1 MRFCEAP
8 PREETKN
15 ADAREGGGDAAVEGI
30 DLQKLAGDPA
40 MVERAVGIAYKSTP
54 IPWRWFVGRSRVQ
67 RVVTSISDRVP
78 RARAF

>member
-1 MRFCEAP
+1 MLSREKVEAAL
-8 PREETKN
+8 RSK
-15 ADAREGGGDAAVEGI
+15 GI

-40 MVERAVGIAYKSTP
+40 MIERAVGVAYKAIP

-67 RVVTSISDRVP
+67 RVVSSISDRVP